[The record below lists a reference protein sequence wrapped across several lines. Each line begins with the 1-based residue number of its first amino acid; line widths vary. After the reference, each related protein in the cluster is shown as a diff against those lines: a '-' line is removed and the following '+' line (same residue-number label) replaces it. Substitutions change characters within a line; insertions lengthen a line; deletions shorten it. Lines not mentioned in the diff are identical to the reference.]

1 MNTVV
6 VKFGGSSLADATQFR
21 KVAAI
26 IQSNPARRYVVASAP
41 GKRFSED
48 IKVTDLLYQCHQA
61 AASGQ
66 DFMPVLNQIRTRF
79 SDIIRDLEISFDLDS
94 EFQTIQA
101 HLESDPQRDYMASRG
116 EYLNSKVLAA
126 FMGRPFVDPADFIRF
141 HADGSFDAERT
152 DTDLGAAL
160 QTLDTA
166 VVAGFYGALPDGTI
180 HTFSRG
186 GSDVTGAIVAAAV
199 RADMYENWT
208 DVSGM
213 LVTDPRVVDHPQVID
228 YISYREL
235 RELSYMGASVLH
247 EDAVFPVR
255 KVGIPINIRNT
266 NRPEDNGTIIT
277 CKRPSGQKARS
288 VTGIAGRK
296 GFSSVHVEKSMMNA
310 EVGFGSGLLQV
321 FASHGIPFEHCPS
334 GIDTMSVIVNTD
346 ELAPHR
352 EEILQE
358 IRDRFQPDM
367 LVVEDNLALLAV
379 VSPGM
384 PYSKGIAAPIFAALV
399 QAGVV
404 IRMIDQGS
412 SKLNIILGVAEEDYE
427 TAVRSIYDAVMS

>member
-1 MNTVV
+1 
-6 VKFGGSSLADATQFR
+6 
-21 KVAAI
+21 
-26 IQSNPARRYVVASAP
+26 
-41 GKRFSED
+41 
-48 IKVTDLLYQCHQA
+48 
-61 AASGQ
+61 
-66 DFMPVLNQIRTRF
+66 
-79 SDIIRDLEISFDLDS
+79 
-94 EFQTIQA
+94 
-101 HLESDPQRDYMASRG
+101 
-116 EYLNSKVLAA
+116 
-126 FMGRPFVDPADFIRF
+126 
-141 HADGSFDAERT
+141 
-152 DTDLGAAL
+152 
-160 QTLDTA
+160 
-166 VVAGFYGALPDGTI
+166 
-180 HTFSRG
+180 
-186 GSDVTGAIVAAAV
+186 
-199 RADMYENWT
+199 
-208 DVSGM
+208 
-213 LVTDPRVVDHPQVID
+213 
-228 YISYREL
+228 
-235 RELSYMGASVLH
+235 
-247 EDAVFPVR
+247 
-255 KVGIPINIRNT
+255 
-266 NRPEDNGTIIT
+266 
-277 CKRPSGQKARS
+277 
-288 VTGIAGRK
+288 
-296 GFSSVHVEKSMMNA
+296 MNA

>member
-6 VKFGGSSLADATQFR
+6 VKFGGSSLADAAQFR

-277 CKRPSGQKARS
+277 CERPSGQKARS